1 MRDLGEEETAR
12 RRPDLAAS
20 YQRAIVDALLARTA
34 AALERSGLRR
44 LALGG
49 GVAANSELRRRAGEE
64 LDARVWIPPMEL
76 CTDNAAM
83 IGAVARFTEALP
95 YPEYLSLDAAARL

>member
-1 MRDLGEEETAR
+1 VRDLGEDEAANR
-12 RRPDLAAS
+12 KADLAAS

-34 AALERSGLRR
+34 AALERHGLGR

-49 GVAANSELRRRAGEE
+49 GVAANSELRRRAEEE
-64 LDARVWIPPMEL
+64 LDAQVWIPPMEL

-83 IGAVARFTEALP
+83 IGAAARFGQALP